1 MGAEAVLACDCC
13 SCCSCSRCLVVVS
26 LCRAVEWVLR
36 QYWLVIVVVV
46 VVVVVV

>member
-1 MGAEAVLACDCC
+1 MGAEAVLACVC
-13 SCCSCSRCLVVVS
+13 SSCCSRCLVVVS

-36 QYWLVIVVVV
+36 QYWLVFVVVV